1 MKKLL
6 DNKIV
11 QLGLTAFGVIAAC
24 ILFGFCLF
32 HVSKILSFFGMLVR
46 ILMPLIY
53 GLVLAYIMHPL
64 VNLFERKVFNKI
76 NKLLELPEEVITDKP
91 KLTIVGFEEVL
102 IENYKAILEY
112 EDYYIKINTH
122 IGAINI
128 NGFNLRLKEMTGDDI
143 MVLGS
148 IDSMDFEQITDE

>member
-1 MKKLL
+1 MRNQNRKKK
-6 DNKIV
+6 NK
-11 QLGLTAFGVIAAC
+11 L
-24 ILFGFCLF
+24 
-32 HVSKILSFFGMLVR
+32 
-46 ILMPLIY
+46 
-53 GLVLAYIMHPL
+53 
-64 VNLFERKVFNKI
+64 NKI
-76 NKLLELPEEVITDKP
+76 NRLLELPEEVTTNKP
-91 KLTIVGFEEVL
+91 KLTIVGFEEIL

>member
-1 MKKLL
+1 MRNQNRKRNNKL
-6 DNKIV
+6 N
-11 QLGLTAFGVIAAC
+11 
-24 ILFGFCLF
+24 
-32 HVSKILSFFGMLVR
+32 R
-46 ILMPLIY
+46 I
-53 GLVLAYIMHPL
+53 
-64 VNLFERKVFNKI
+64 NR
-76 NKLLELPEEVITDKP
+76 LLELPEEVTTDKP
-91 KLTIVGFEEVL
+91 KLTIIGFEEIL

-143 MVLGS
+143 MVLGN

>member
-76 NKLLELPEEVITDKP
+76 TKETTRRNLSIFCTFVI
-91 KLTIVGFEEVL
+91 IVGLLVFLLKVL
-102 IENYKAILEY
+102 HHHYK
-112 EDYYIKINTH
+112 K
-122 IGAINI
+122 
-128 NGFNLRLKEMTGDDI
+128 
-143 MVLGS
+143 
-148 IDSMDFEQITDE
+148 

>member
-1 MKKLL
+1 MHNQNRKRK
-6 DNKIV
+6 N
-11 QLGLTAFGVIAAC
+11 
-24 ILFGFCLF
+24 
-32 HVSKILSFFGMLVR
+32 R
-46 ILMPLIY
+46 I
-53 GLVLAYIMHPL
+53 
-64 VNLFERKVFNKI
+64 NKI
-76 NKLLELPEEVITDKP
+76 NRLLELPEEVTTNKP
-91 KLTIVGFEEVL
+91 KLTIVGFEEML

-148 IDSMDFEQITDE
+148 IDSIDFEQITDE